1 MRALL
6 AVARAIDMFTGFI
19 ARIMQWLTLVMV
31 LLGAYNVVTRYV
43 GRAIQQSLGGAIYTV
58 LQSYMFDLIF
68 LLAAGWVLSVDAHVR
83 VDIIYSRLSARA
95 KAWVDIFGTTFFLL
109 PFCYMGFMLSLPYV
123 QRSWQH
129 GEVNVNANHIP
140 IYPVKTLIP
149 VAFALLALQGVAQ
162 IIKLAAQLRGAEPP
176 GKGTTLP
183 VTTLPE
189 APTDDAGP
197 TGPTAPTGGGATEG
211 GVS

>member
-19 ARIMQWLTLVMV
+19 ARIMQWLTLLMV

-58 LQSYMFDLIF
+58 LQSYMFDMIF
-68 LLAAGWVLSVDAHVR
+68 LLAAGWVLSVDGHVR
-83 VDIIYSRLSARA
+83 VDIVYSRLSERA
-95 KAWVDIFGTTFFLL
+95 KAWVDLFGTTFFLL
-109 PFCYMGFMLSLPYV
+109 PFCYMGFVLSLPYV

-149 VAFALLALQGVAQ
+149 IAFALLALQGVAQ
-162 IIKLAAQLRGAEPP
+162 IIKQIAKLRGVEPP
-176 GKGTTLP
+176 GT
-183 VTTLPE
+183 VTTVIE
-189 APTDDAGP
+189 APAGED
-197 TGPTAPTGGGATEG
+197 GPSGAGATAEG